1 MHHQIYGPILIEV
14 CLLKLAQ
21 IATDYATSADT
32 LRKAIQGLS
41 GWGWLGMNGVTLGL
55 TGSSEPDKDKYLAR
69 MVSADHS
76 HRVHEYTS
84 FLCVT
89 PNLSKD
95 DDEVRNFM
103 ELLIRNADASVSRSW
118 GRVAIQIAAPQTS
131 HHTLL

>member
-1 MHHQIYGPILIEV
+1 
-14 CLLKLAQ
+14 
-21 IATDYATSADT
+21 
-32 LRKAIQGLS
+32 
-41 GWGWLGMNGVTLGL
+41 MNGVTLGL

-103 ELLIRNADASVSRSW
+103 ELLMRNADASVSRSW
-118 GRVAIQIAAPQTS
+118 GRVAIKIAAPQTS

>member
-32 LRKAIQGLS
+32 LRKAIQGQT

-55 TGSSEPDKDKYLAR
+55 TGSSEPDKVRYLAR
-69 MVSADHS
+69 MVFADHS
-76 HRVHEYTS
+76 HLVHEYTP

-89 PNLSKD
+89 PNLSED
-95 DDEVRNFM
+95 NDVVRNFM
-103 ELLIRNADASVSRSW
+103 ELLRR
-118 GRVAIQIAAPQTS
+118 
-131 HHTLL
+131 LC